1 MLPKGHMEGDETAKD
16 TALREISEETGLK
29 IDDLEVI
36 KFMTKI
42 NYSFIATHKEG
53 SPIVDKDVYLFLVK
67 YRGTDEPTPQKEE
80 RFTGFRWFRF
90 EELKTANV
98 KPDIYGFIRKNL
110 QYM

>member
-1 MLPKGHMEGDETAKD
+1 MEGEETAKD
-16 TALREISEETGLK
+16 TALREISEETGLEANE
-29 IDDLEVI
+29 LEVI

-42 NYSFIATHKEG
+42 NYSFVAAHKEG
-53 SPIVDKDVYLFLVK
+53 SPIIDKDVYLFLVK
-67 YRGTDEPTPQKEE
+67 YSGDSEPAPFKGGMEKGE